1 MIRSAALALVLLGL
15 AACGQDQENA
25 SDRRGGP
32 PAPAAVPGAPTAGPA
47 PANAK
52 GGATLQAVKNRGRLL
67 CGVHTGLAG
76 FAYPDNRGVW
86 RGFEVDFCRTLAASI
101 FGDRDAVRFVP
112 LSAQNRFTAL
122 QSGEVDILIRV
133 SSQSFSRDANLG
145 LDFVGVNYYD
155 GQGFLVRRGLEV
167 RTAPELSGARIC
179 VITGSTTELNL
190 SDFFR
195 SRGLNY
201 ESVVVDSVDQSRANY
216 QREACD
222 AVTDDISALAS
233 SRSVLDNPQAHVILP
248 DVISKEPLGPWVRQ
262 GDDNWA
268 DVARWNLYAVLLAEE
283 LGVTSRNAED
293 LRKTSRNPEVR
304 RLLGVEGSFGP
315 MLGLR
320 EDWAF
325 QAVRQVGNYGEIFE
339 ANLGA
344 RSPLKLQRGLNAQ
357 WSAQPSGLMYAMPLR

>member
-1 MIRSAALALVLLGL
+1 MIRSAALALLLFGL
-15 AACGQDQENA
+15 AACGQDRENA
-25 SDRRGGP
+25 SDRNRPPP
-32 PAPAAVPGAPTAGPA
+32 PAAAVPGAPAAATPTS
-47 PANAK
+47 K
-52 GGATLQAVKNRGRLL
+52 GGATLQAVRNRGRLH

-101 FGDRDAVRFVP
+101 FGDKDAVRFVP

-122 QSGEVDILIRV
+122 QSGEVDVLIRV

-145 LDFVGVNYYD
+145 LDFVGTNYFD
-155 GQGFLVRRGLEV
+155 GQGFIVRRALNV
-167 RTAPELSGARIC
+167 RSAAELSGARIC

-190 SDFFR
+190 ADFFR
-195 SRGLNY
+195 SRNLQY
-201 ESVVVDSVDQSRANY
+201 EPVVVDSVDQSRANY

-222 AVTDDISALAS
+222 AVTDDISALAA
-233 SRSVLDNPQAHVILP
+233 SRSVLNDPQAHVILP

-268 DVARWNLYAVLLAEE
+268 DIARWNLHAVILAEE
-283 LGVTSRNAED
+283 LGVTSKNVEE
-293 LRKTSRNPEVR
+293 LRESSRSPEVR
-304 RLLGVEGSFGP
+304 RLLGVEGNYGS

-320 EDWAF
+320 DDWAF

-344 RSPLKLQRGLNAQ
+344 RSPLRLQRGLNAQ
-357 WSAQPSGLMYAMPLR
+357 WNAEPSGLMYAMPIR

>member
-1 MIRSAALALVLLGL
+1 MIRSAALALLLFGL
-15 AACGQDQENA
+15 TACGQDRENA
-25 SDRRGGP
+25 SDRAEGP
-32 PAPAAVPGAPTAGPA
+32 PAPAAVPGAPAVKPA
-47 PANAK
+47 PSTSK
-52 GGATLQAVKNRGRLL
+52 GGPTLQAVRNRGRLH

-122 QSGEVDILIRV
+122 QSGEVDVLIRV

-145 LDFVGVNYYD
+145 LDFAGVNYYD
-155 GQGFLVRRGLEV
+155 GQGFLVRRALNV
-167 RTAPELSGARIC
+167 RTAAELQGARIC

-190 SDFFR
+190 ADFFR
-195 SRGLNY
+195 SRGLQY
-201 ESVVVDSVDQSRANY
+201 EPVVVDSVDQSRANY

-262 GDDNWA
+262 GDSNWG
-268 DVARWNLYAVLLAEE
+268 DIVRWNLYAVLLAEE
-283 LGVTSRNAED
+283 LGVTSKNVEQ
-293 LRKTSRNPEVR
+293 LRETSRNPEIR
-304 RLLGVEGSFGP
+304 RLLGVEGGYGP

-320 EDWAF
+320 EDWAA
-325 QAVRQVGNYGEIFE
+325 QAVEQVGNYGEIFE
-339 ANLGA
+339 TNLGA

-357 WSAQPSGLMYAMPLR
+357 WSAEPSGLMYAMPMR